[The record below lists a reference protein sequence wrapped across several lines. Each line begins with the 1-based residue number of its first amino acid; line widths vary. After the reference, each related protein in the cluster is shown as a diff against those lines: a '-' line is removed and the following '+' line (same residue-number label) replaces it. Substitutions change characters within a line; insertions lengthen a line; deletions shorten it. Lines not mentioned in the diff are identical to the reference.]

1 MKKFLIAT
9 VVAVFAAVAFTA
21 LSVAEYDCILLATNH
36 DLFDYELIAKHAKL
50 IVDTRGVYPQ
60 PAPNIV
66 RA

>member
-1 MKKFLIAT
+1 MRKHYFDLKT
-9 VVAVFAAVAFTA
+9 VELTAASIGA
-21 LSVAEYDCILLATNH
+21 YDCILLATNH
-36 DLFDYELIAKHAKL
+36 DAFDYDLVREHAKL